1 MPTILSDE
9 FYDCGTTIG
18 SLVQRKIK
26 TVYDNT
32 GSGVLTWDLDGG
44 ALPSDML
51 NYFEV
56 YQNGKRLDYLAE
68 YTKQDFV
75 TPNTSTITILYPV
88 AQTYYT
94 LIKYA

>member
-1 MPTILSDE
+1 MPTLLSDE
-9 FYDCGTTIG
+9 FYDCGSVIE
-18 SLVQRKIK
+18 SLAVRKIK
-26 TVYDNT
+26 TVYDTT
-32 GSGVLTWDLDGG
+32 GSGVLIWDLDGG

-56 YQNGKRLDYLAE
+56 YQNGKRLDYPEE

-75 TPNTSTITILYPV
+75 TSTTSTITILFPIP
-88 AQTYYT
+88 QGYYT